1 METERVSGVVGQL
14 LEALP
19 NHRLRLVSIV
29 SVCVCV
35 CVCVCH
41 VPTLLP
47 QISCWSLA
55 APSCHTAQGRL
66 AYMNSHTHTHFT
78 LTLVLIASDIL

>member
-29 SVCVCV
+29 SVCVCL
-35 CVCVCH
+35 CVSRPDAAASNLLL
-41 VPTLLP
+41 VPRSSFLP
-47 QISCWSLA
+47 HGAGPPGIYEF
-55 APSCHTAQGRL
+55 T
-66 AYMNSHTHTHFT
+66 HTHTLYINTGSH
-78 LTLVLIASDIL
+78 S